1 MNTLKKLMKLTK
13 IPLAVLFAFFVVA
26 TIICAPIILNDNY
39 GTGQFVSL
47 SIVIFLII
55 CAPMLVV
62 FKRKILKNYKIYAV
76 GIIVLVFCGVGLV
89 FWAMANILL
98 LDVVMDSLAGKLD
111 KFLTQGVE
119 PRMSASFDFMFIS
132 LGFII
137 AVGSSLFGAFIA
149 CIVWLFLHFK
159 EKSKG

>member
-1 MNTLKKLMKLTK
+1 MNLKKLMKLA
-13 IPLAVLFAFFVVA
+13 IVPLAVLFAVFIGV
-26 TIICAPIILNDNY
+26 TIICAPVILNDNY

-55 CAPMLVV
+55 CAPMFVV
-62 FKRKILKNYKIYAV
+62 FKRKILKNDKYAV

>member
-1 MNTLKKLMKLTK
+1 MNLKKLMKLA
-13 IPLAVLFAFFVVA
+13 IVPLAVCFAFFVVVA
-26 TIICAPIILNDNY
+26 IICAPIVLNDRY

-55 CAPMLVV
+55 CAPMFVV

-98 LDVVMDSLAGKLD
+98 LDVVMDSLAGRLD
-111 KFLTQGVE
+111 EFLSWGVE
-119 PRMSASFDFMFIS
+119 PREWVSFDFMFIS

-137 AVGSSLFGAFIA
+137 AVGSSLFGTFLALL
-149 CIVWLFLHFK
+149 VWLCLRFK